1 MSPGGAYTLPFT
13 PRLQDSSSCQSPGP
27 TLAWPVGECPSL
39 VTHLSV
45 GDKPTLTPKPGH
57 DPQALSAA
65 SVTYYSNSHLKG
77 SQMSHEPLVLC
88 SQVPASEVIT
98 NGVLVVSR
106 EGELGAA
113 QGWGALQTPQLSLS
127 CPLARE
133 GHSSTPERGNVLG
146 RHLQGPGARSCLT
159 SEWTAQKPTIL
170 PCAQHITYLGPWLL
184 GLPKASLSEP
194 LSSFPFP
201 TRATSSESWEGG
213 CYRRLLPTRHGPW
226 EGR

>member
-1 MSPGGAYTLPFT
+1 MLPCFIHVGFTGAAGGICSGEQVSPGGAYTLPFT

-45 GDKPTLTPKPGH
+45 GDKPTVTPKPGH

-77 SQMSHEPLVLC
+77 SQMSHEPLILC

-113 QGWGALQTPQLSLS
+113 QGWGALQTPQLSLYAHL
-127 CPLARE
+127 PVKDTQALL
-133 GHSSTPERGNVLG
+133 RGEM
-146 RHLQGPGARSCLT
+146 C
-159 SEWTAQKPTIL
+159 
-170 PCAQHITYLGPWLL
+170 
-184 GLPKASLSEP
+184 
-194 LSSFPFP
+194 
-201 TRATSSESWEGG
+201 
-213 CYRRLLPTRHGPW
+213 
-226 EGR
+226 